1 MRVKWVNKNKT
12 LIMMKTGIAL
22 ALILLSANVA
32 ASVNGDKS
40 DNSAKTFKLKTI
52 AVVRSEPNGKIIDI
66 WNSDTLFTS
75 SEVNGDWVKVTG
87 HFPDG
92 NTWQPN
98 SQSAWVNRHYISSVK
113 RKPPPRPSNRPDGVI
128 RYIEVD
134 KSDFELR
141 VVEKNSEHEKILL
154 KTIVAVGMDRC
165 LPKEKGGKCYYTE
178 PGEYHVRWKV
188 HDPEGIEWCIPKS
201 MEKEYTSSIA
211 RGKRCFRGVIGSHA
225 LNIGKTYAI
234 HGTSNTS
241 SLGKKVS
248 HGCVRTENTKMAKIF
263 ELMDVGDK
271 VYIVD

>member
-1 MRVKWVNKNKT
+1 MLR
-12 LIMMKTGIAL
+12 
-22 ALILLSANVA
+22 ILFPLFLLLNSASLL
-32 ASVNGDKS
+32 ASVKTDQGGNA
-40 DNSAKTFKLKTI
+40 AKTYQLKTI
-52 AVVRSEPNGKIIDI
+52 AVVRSAPEGKIVDV
-66 WNSDTLFTS
+66 WNSSTLFTS
-75 SEVNGDWVKVTG
+75 NEVKGDWVKVTG

-98 SQSAWVNRHYISSVK
+98 SHSAWVNRHYITTVK
-113 RKPPPRPSNRPDGVI
+113 RKPRPKPSNRPDGVI

-141 VVEKNSEHEKILL
+141 VVEKTEEEQKVLL
-154 KTIVAVGMDRC
+154 KTTVAVGMDRC

-188 HDPEGIEWCIPKS
+188 YDPEGIEWCIPKS
-201 MEKEYTSSIA
+201 MEKEYSSSIS
-211 RGKRCFRGVIGSHA
+211 RGKRCFRGPLGSHA

-234 HGTSNTS
+234 HGTSNPA

-248 HGCVRTENTKMAKIF
+248 HGCVRTANQKMAKIY